1 MSQSAQIILGAPN
14 PFTVNPSMTYFK
26 SNYEPQDSPLGESFE
41 IPFDNQQVRF
51 GTTSECTLPAYGD
64 LLTKAFLRT
73 TLPAIYPPQTG
84 TYVFPQTSTS
94 FSGALLVQKNLT
106 YITADGSNLTAN
118 TVGSHFF
125 SVGAEVI
132 LSGTAYSFF
141 NLDGVYTISS
151 IPTANSF
158 VCSSG
163 IAGIS
168 YNGKV
173 STTGIRPAPVVG
185 YYSTQ
190 NLNLWAEIPV
200 NLPYSALSGQIT
212 NDSIVNLVPSQTIT
226 VSSSLS
232 CQPVSGA
239 TYIVATSSAN
249 TFTLVNVPSLTP
261 LMFLVVNSNGD
272 VTSSIDGINW
282 TVKRSEIT
290 KNLSSFGYANG
301 LFFAFYN
308 SQVSVYKNGTWNGY
322 TVPNN
327 SYGWVGVTYGN
338 GIFVAVSPSSPY
350 VMTSP
355 DGITWTAQTAPSG
368 NWNPVA
374 YGNGLFVAVA
384 TGSSPSVMT
393 SPDGITWTTR
403 TAPSGSWK
411 AVTYA
416 NGLFVAVAAYSSPN
430 VMTSP
435 DGINWTTRTAP
446 SGKWWSVTYGNG
458 LFVAVATYSS
468 PSVMTSP
475 DGINWTARTAPYGL
489 WRSLAYGN
497 GLFVSTAYLLS
508 YFMTSPDGINW
519 TLGVFPN
526 NSIGVIHFGIFASSF
541 KFISDSVTVIYDPLQ
556 NKFVFS
562 SVVYPSI
569 TFASAQDAA
578 FWGFD
583 YLQGPSFPFVNGVLT
598 SQWTLSQGG
607 WVQGFLPP
615 ALSAYDDAVAHKL
628 VKEAR
633 VLVGRQVIKR
643 YTGEYMELVNDLTI
657 PYENKAILKLMNG
670 TLDFTQAVASREYYV
685 NIPLGCDSLPLCAL
699 TRQQMSI
706 EIDFEEYRN
715 LSNDLNKGTGDFF
728 DPNSYL
734 TYNVS
739 QNLLGGQPFNVLSTL
754 SYQQYIL
761 LLTTNGTFVV
771 YDTTKPI
778 DDPGSYQVITAF
790 AGQTS
795 VFVNFVVLGNILY
808 IQLLTGYIVSGLLD
822 ELIQGNVSSF
832 ISNNYLPMSISDTGP
847 PTGTMVCDARY
858 LYYAQTNVASNVF
871 FVRYDTRTPFQA
883 LGGYTSFNFT
893 ATIDPTVTSVY
904 QILSTGNDL
913 IALTNTPGIF
923 YTFPIFG
930 NFLTDWNVVLHGFGN
945 ITEGVVIGET
955 VYFLVF
961 SSYILKYL
969 NGVFTFYILYN
980 FFSAIG
986 NGYYIISTDGI
997 NWINNPQI
1005 VIPLG
1010 NWTSLTY
1017 GNGLFVAVAPY
1028 SSPYV
1033 MTSPDGIT
1041 WTARTSPPGSW
1052 TSVAYGNGLFVAVAP
1067 YTSPY
1072 VMTSPDGITWTTRT
1086 APPGAWSSVAYGNGI
1101 FVAVTSL
1108 SYPSSPYVMTSPD
1121 GINWTTRT
1129 APPGNW
1135 NIVTYGNGLFVA
1147 VSPYTTPSVMTSP
1160 DGITWTARTAPSGSW
1175 KAVTYGNGLFVAVA
1189 AYSSPNVMTSP
1200 DGINWTAR
1208 TAPSERWTLVTYGN
1222 GLFVAVANF
1231 SSPNVM
1237 TSPDGINWT
1246 TQTAPS
1252 GIYRLITCNN
1262 KYGNPYI
1269 GPIKNLHAVG
1279 TTIYASANTS
1289 STASIIQIDTT
1300 KDLATP
1306 AAYQY
1311 YTSGN
1316 SPISFAGNVPSI
1328 FANGPR
1334 YLYMFTNDPSQTT
1347 TPTNAIRYDPY
1358 PVNPT
1363 LQASI
1368 IADYKILPP
1377 GTPKP
1382 TWAEIKYI
1390 QTQHVTAESFADLQ
1404 ILGPVKELIVTGT
1417 PTAANVYQYSNL
1429 DGAVSLTITGNEE
1442 IITPDVGTV
1451 TGLGV
1456 MAPFQTHTVL
1466 PVRNLSVIPFEIDPE
1481 SPEPNGT
1488 INFSRLQYQN
1498 LSNGASVWALS
1509 YNILK
1514 IESGIGGLKFNSPY

>member
-1 MSQSAQIILGAPN
+1 
-14 PFTVNPSMTYFK
+14 MTYFK

-106 YITADGSNLTAN
+106 YVTADGAQLTAN
-118 TVGSHFF
+118 TDGSHFF

-163 IAGIS
+163 LAGIS

-173 STTGIRPAPVVG
+173 STTGIRAAPVVG

-200 NLPYSALSGQIT
+200 NLPYTAINGQITDPVVNLVPGETINIFKSSGQIT
-212 NDSIVNLVPSQTIT
+212 
-226 VSSSLS
+226 
-232 CQPVSGA
+232 GEH
-239 TYIVATSSAN
+239 IVATSTAN
-249 TFTLVNVPSLTP
+249 TFTVTDASITGSTTYVLVDIFGSIFT
-261 LMFLVVNSNGD
+261 
-272 VTSSIDGINW
+272 TIDGIVW
-282 TVKRSEIT
+282 TQR
-290 KNLSSFGYANG
+290 
-301 LFFAFYN
+301 
-308 SQVSVYKNGTWNGY
+308 
-322 TVPNN
+322 
-327 SYGWVGVTYGN
+327 
-338 GIFVAVSPSSPY
+338 
-350 VMTSP
+350 TSP
-355 DGITWTAQTAPSG
+355 FPYTYINDRG
-368 NWNPVA
+368 VA
-374 YGNGLFVAVA
+374 YGNGICIIMSQTGYTTSTDGITWSSIQPYPIPYPMYHSFYYIIYAAGLFVTV
-384 TGSSPSVMT
+384 GHDILT
-393 SPDGITWTTR
+393 SPDGVNWTQQTNPGGTWTC
-403 TAPSGSWK
+403 
-411 AVTYA
+411 
-416 NGLFVAVAAYSSPN
+416 
-430 VMTSP
+430 
-435 DGINWTTRTAP
+435 
-446 SGKWWSVTYGNG
+446 VTYGNG
-458 LFVAVATYSS
+458 LFVATGAGI
-468 PSVMTSP
+468 MTSP
-475 DGINWTARTAPYGL
+475 DGANWTIQSAPHNGYTI
-489 WRSLAYGN
+489 AYGN
-497 GLFVSTAYLLS
+497 GIFVALDANL
-508 YFMTSPDGINW
+508 MTSTDGINW
-519 TLGVFPN
+519 TSQTPPTGVGYVWL
-526 NSIGVIHFGIFASSF
+526 SVTYGDGIFVAVQNGGYEAVITSTNGIDWTPNYTPPTDQWAIVTYSSG
-541 KFISDSVTVIYDPLQ
+541 KFIAGSFSSSIVSSDGGGSWTSSSVSGMILAVGGGAIQISLTISFVEQAIFITYDPLQ
-556 NKFVFS
+556 NKFVFR

-569 TFASAQDAA
+569 TFANAQDAA

-583 YLQGPSFPFVNGVLT
+583 YLQGPSFPFVNGVLV
-598 SQWTLSQGG
+598 SQWTLAQGG

-615 ALSAYDDAVAHKL
+615 ALSAYDDSVAHKL

-893 ATIDPTVTSVY
+893 SSINSNTTSVY
-904 QILSTGNDL
+904 QIFSTGVQL
-913 IALTNTPGIF
+913 IALTNTPGEF
-923 YTFPIFG
+923 YQLNLNG
-930 NFLTDWNVVLHGFGN
+930 NFTSSWVSENYSFYGTQ
-945 ITEGVVIGET
+945 ITEGVLIGSTIYFVLDATIILVWSNENFVQAVNT
-955 VYFLVF
+955 VYNSFFLFVPALTGGSPNGTDWAYKSSDLSSSF
-961 SSYILKYL
+961 SWVAYGNGVWVSYNTSTQSFIKSYDTLSWTATQQTTVGAANHATVAYG
-969 NGVFTFYILYN
+969 NGVFVFALESNVATSSDGNTWTITTAPSAH
-980 FFSAIG
+980 FSLVAFG
-986 NGYYIISTDGI
+986 NGIFVTLDDSAGVSYISINGVVWTTGSNAAPFCNRISFA
-997 NWINNPQI
+997 
-1005 VIPLG
+1005 
-1010 NWTSLTY
+1010 
-1017 GNGLFVAVAPY
+1017 NGFFVALNDFTGSNYV
-1028 SSPYV
+1028 SS
-1033 MTSPDGIT
+1033 DGIT
-1041 WTARTSPPGSW
+1041 WTAGSYSIPFIGYDPQFGY
-1052 TSVAYGNGLFVAVAP
+1052 TFFSDPTAPVYGNGVFVVSDIQGIISS
-1067 YTSPY
+1067 T
-1072 VMTSPDGITWTTRT
+1072 DGVTWTRVRNVNQTGYCT
-1086 APPGAWSSVAYGNGI
+1086 MFDNTHTQIPVLPWDILG
-1101 FVAVTSL
+1101 
-1108 SYPSSPYVMTSPD
+1108 
-1121 GINWTTRT
+1121 
-1129 APPGNW
+1129 
-1135 NIVTYGNGLFVA
+1135 
-1147 VSPYTTPSVMTSP
+1147 
-1160 DGITWTARTAPSGSW
+1160 SG
-1175 KAVTYGNGLFVAVA
+1175 F
-1189 AYSSPNVMTSP
+1189 
-1200 DGINWTAR
+1200 
-1208 TAPSERWTLVTYGN
+1208 
-1222 GLFVAVANF
+1222 
-1231 SSPNVM
+1231 
-1237 TSPDGINWT
+1237 
-1246 TQTAPS
+1246 
-1252 GIYRLITCNN
+1252 
-1262 KYGNPYI
+1262 
-1269 GPIKNLHAVG
+1269 KNLHAVG
-1279 TTIYASANTS
+1279 TTIYASS
-1289 STASIIQIDTT
+1289 SNACVIAIDTT
-1300 KDLATP
+1300 QNLKSQS
-1306 AAYQY
+1306 AYQY
-1311 YTSGN
+1311 YSSSTGN

-1334 YLYMFTNDPSQTT
+1334 YVYMFTNDPSQTT